1 MSYVK
6 DILKGGAASA
16 LNQIKSYD
24 IGGALKNSLSSA
36 GINVDMPKLN
46 LDTTKIDGK
55 KIDLSKIQLPGG
67 AENYISPITSKAL
80 SVVSVPSSINGVPI
94 PELPKLP
101 DLSSVSSQVDG
112 YLLSH
117 GLDTEKLGIR
127 SVDDI
132 LETPDLASLKSVQ
145 WDSPATFDL
154 LDLDS
159 AIDKFDMAEAQK
171 KIDSLSSLTD
181 GKLKN
186 FDISKYF

>member
-1 MSYVK
+1 MGYVK

-24 IGGALKNSLSSA
+24 IGGTLKSGLSSA
-36 GINVDMPKLN
+36 GLDVNMPKLN

-55 KIDLSKIQLPGG
+55 KIDLSKIRLPGG
-67 AENYISPITSKAL
+67 ATNYISPILSKT
-80 SVVSVPSSINGVPI
+80 VPEFSVPSSINGVPI

-112 YLLSH
+112 YLSTH
-117 GLDTEKLGIR
+117 GFDTEKLGIR

-132 LETPDLASLKSVQ
+132 LEVPDLASLKGVQ
-145 WDSPATFDL
+145 WDDPATFEIP
-154 LDLDS
+154 DLDS
-159 AIDKFDMAEAQK
+159 ALNNFDMEEAQK
-171 KIDSLSSLTD
+171 KIDNLSSLTD
-181 GKLKN
+181 SQLEN